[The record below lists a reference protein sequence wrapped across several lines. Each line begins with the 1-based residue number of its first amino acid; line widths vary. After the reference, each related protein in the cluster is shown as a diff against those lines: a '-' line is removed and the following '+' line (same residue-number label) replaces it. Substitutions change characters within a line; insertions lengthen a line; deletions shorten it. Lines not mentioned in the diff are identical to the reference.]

1 MFSYKHAIDGMA
13 RVAREEGFTKL
24 FSGVDW
30 ATSRAVST
38 HLKELLLRRNFKLPC
53 NKDDNARFTTLPAL
67 ETFF

>member
-38 HLKELLLRRNFKLPC
+38 PLKEL
-53 NKDDNARFTTLPAL
+53 
-67 ETFF
+67 